1 MASGGNPRTITAL
14 VLKGEVTATT
24 TLPNPQF
31 GRSVM
36 LRGTA
41 YPVLLP
47 KLSDPRLHLA
57 AVVLSL
63 QVLGQTVLGFNL
75 SIAQILVS
83 LGTCA
88 LLEFSI
94 TFWQRRVIAWPA
106 SALLTGNGVAILLR
120 VPGTEHGDYWTLHG
134 AHLFAAIAALA
145 ILSKHAIQ
153 FRGRHLFNPANFG
166 LAIGLLLLGSQ
177 RADPQDLWWGPLS
190 PAIVATLVIIALGAA
205 LVTKRQGLIGVS
217 LGFFATL
224 ALGAGVLAANG
235 HCITA
240 RWHVG
245 PVCGGSYW
253 WTLMSSPEI
262 LVFMFFMITDPRT
275 VPGGR
280 WARVA
285 HGVLVGALACLL
297 IAPQTT
303 EFATKVGI
311 LVALVLVCALRPFLD
326 HRLPT
331 GHTPRSRTMATIGA
345 VGAVALVA
353 AVFGAGQLADE
364 SRTRPLLVAST
375 TNIHRF
381 PVPAGAV
388 PKVAVDP
395 STKRIQPQPTATQA
409 QQIGHDLVEATIA
422 ETAARTKGDEKLA
435 TGALFGDQLNRLHAA
450 LAGGGPDRKLT
461 DVAYRFDRMTL
472 ILVPDLA
479 NPQAP
484 PQLGIRATGR
494 ATTSAVTPAV
504 NGRAARSTEVS
515 KESFSLTFLVN
526 DLGGR
531 FGLRGITPAA

>member
-134 AHLFAAIAALA
+134 AHIFAAIAALA

-190 PAIVATLVIIALGAA
+190 PAIVATLDIIALGAA

-311 LVALVLVCALRPFLD
+311 LVALVLD

>member
-134 AHLFAAIAALA
+134 AHIFAAIAALA

-253 WTLMSSPEI
+253 WTLKSSPEI

>member
-134 AHLFAAIAALA
+134 AHIFAAIAALA

>member
-1 MASGGNPRTITAL
+1 M
-14 VLKGEVTATT
+14 
-24 TLPNPQF
+24 
-31 GRSVM
+31 
-36 LRGTA
+36 
-41 YPVLLP
+41 
-47 KLSDPRLHLA
+47 
-57 AVVLSL
+57 
-63 QVLGQTVLGFNL
+63 
-75 SIAQILVS
+75 
-83 LGTCA
+83 
-88 LLEFSI
+88 
-94 TFWQRRVIAWPA
+94 IAWPA

-134 AHLFAAIAALA
+134 AHIFAAIAALA

-190 PAIVATLVIIALGAA
+190 PAIVATLIIIALGAA
-205 LVTKRQGLIGVS
+205 LVTTRQGLIGVS

-326 HRLPT
+326 HRLPA
-331 GHTPRSRTMATIGA
+331 GHTPRSRTMASIGA
-345 VGAVALVA
+345 VGAIALVA

-375 TNIHRF
+375 TAVTRF
-381 PVPAGAV
+381 PVPAGSV

-395 STKRIQPQPTATQA
+395 STKRIQPQPTAAQA

-422 ETAARTKGDEKLA
+422 ETAARSKKNEKLA
-435 TGALFGDQLNRLHAA
+435 AGAVFGDQLARLHAA
-450 LAGGGPDRKLT
+450 VSGKGVDDKIAVT
-461 DVAYRFDRMTL
+461 EYRFSAMTL

-504 NGRAARSTEVS
+504 NGRAARSTELS